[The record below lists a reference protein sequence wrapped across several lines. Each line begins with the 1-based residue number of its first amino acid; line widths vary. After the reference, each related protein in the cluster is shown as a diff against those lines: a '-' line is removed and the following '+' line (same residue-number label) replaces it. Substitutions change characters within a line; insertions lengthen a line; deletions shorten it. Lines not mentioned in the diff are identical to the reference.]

1 MTKFSVLTVL
11 VILSPFFSVRAQNT
25 SNKQIDA
32 RLSAVFDN
40 NYIESIHTDTFWAK
54 KWQFYLDNAFFIS
67 DASVDKSGNE
77 NIEGTIEVSDIK
89 NINILQLEKTYALK
103 RDYYTYKAYKIKN
116 TSQYLVYFPT
126 RDYIEKLNKYL
137 LNDKL

>member
-11 VILSPFFSVRAQNT
+11 VILSSFNSVRAQNT

-32 RLSAVFDN
+32 RLTAVFDN

-54 KWQFYLDNAFFIS
+54 KWRFYLDNAFFIS

-77 NIEGTIEVSDIK
+77 NIEGTIEVADIN

-116 TSQYLVYFPT
+116 TSQ
-126 RDYIEKLNKYL
+126 
-137 LNDKL
+137 